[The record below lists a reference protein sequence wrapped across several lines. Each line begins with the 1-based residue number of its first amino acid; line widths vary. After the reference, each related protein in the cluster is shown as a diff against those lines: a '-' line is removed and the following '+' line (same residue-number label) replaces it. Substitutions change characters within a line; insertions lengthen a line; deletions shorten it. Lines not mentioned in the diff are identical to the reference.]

1 MSSKHTSC
9 YVTFIWC
16 GCSRM
21 PYPLQVLIWWGDF
34 PCSRAKMSRRSVT
47 LEELSSSA
55 WARLRSYD
63 PASKS
68 AVHLF
73 HLFHLFLR
81 ASADKPVHEHAA
93 WSFRSLKMF
102 YWERIS
108 EVLQVFQLS
117 RGLCGWA
124 LCFHVISEQRGW
136 QRNWKP
142 SALRPLNSHS
152 TCQRSAVCLKKK
164 GKGEKKKAESWRS
177 VCRGSSCDCISRNTH
192 SFPSP
197 PTLACKLGCNSL
209 LVSHLQ
215 PHVLIITSFHNE
227 MHDLFAWTETIRVTS

>member
-73 HLFHLFLR
+73 HLFLR

-117 RGLCGWA
+117 RGLCGRA

-164 GKGEKKKAESWRS
+164 RKRRKKKSRILAICMSW
-177 VCRGSSCDCISRNTH
+177 VKLWLHFQKYPFISLTTN
-192 SFPSP
+192 PG
-197 PTLACKLGCNSL
+197 L
-209 LVSHLQ
+209 
-215 PHVLIITSFHNE
+215 
-227 MHDLFAWTETIRVTS
+227 

>member
-73 HLFHLFLR
+73 HLFLR

-102 YWERIS
+102 YWERVKHAVKFCRFS
-108 EVLQVFQLS
+108 SFLEACVDGLS
-117 RGLCGWA
+117 VSMSYLNKEDGRETENPRLFGLWT
-124 LCFHVISEQRGW
+124 LTQHV
-136 QRNWKP
+136 
-142 SALRPLNSHS
+142 
-152 TCQRSAVCLKKK
+152 SAVQC
-164 GKGEKKKAESWRS
+164 
-177 VCRGSSCDCISRNTH
+177 V
-192 SFPSP
+192 
-197 PTLACKLGCNSL
+197 
-209 LVSHLQ
+209 
-215 PHVLIITSFHNE
+215 
-227 MHDLFAWTETIRVTS
+227 

>member
-93 WSFRSLKMF
+93 WRFRSLKMF

-117 RGLCGWA
+117 RGLCGRA

-164 GKGEKKKAESWRS
+164 EKEKKKKQNLGDLYVVGQA
-177 VCRGSSCDCISRNTH
+177 VIA
-192 SFPSP
+192 FPEIP
-197 PTLACKLGCNSL
+197 IHFPHHQPWLVNWAVTACWFPTCNRMYL
-209 LVSHLQ
+209 L
-215 PHVLIITSFHNE
+215 
-227 MHDLFAWTETIRVTS
+227 

>member
-1 MSSKHTSC
+1 
-9 YVTFIWC
+9 
-16 GCSRM
+16 M

-73 HLFHLFLR
+73 HLFLR
-81 ASADKPVHEHAA
+81 AYADKPVHAA

-117 RGLCGWA
+117 RGLCGRA
-124 LCFHVISEQRGW
+124 LCFHVISEQRGR

-152 TCQRSAVCLKKK
+152 TCQRSVFKK
-164 GKGEKKKAESWRS
+164 EKEGGKAESWRS

-197 PTLACKLGCNSL
+197 PTLTCKTGL
-209 LVSHLQ
+209 
-215 PHVLIITSFHNE
+215 
-227 MHDLFAWTETIRVTS
+227 

>member
-73 HLFHLFLR
+73 HLFLR

-117 RGLCGWA
+117 RGLCGRDGLSVSMSYLNKEDGRETENPRLFGLWT
-124 LCFHVISEQRGW
+124 LTQHV
-136 QRNWKP
+136 
-142 SALRPLNSHS
+142 
-152 TCQRSAVCLKKK
+152 SAVQCVLKKRK
-164 GKGEKKKAESWRS
+164 RRKKKSRILAICMSW
-177 VCRGSSCDCISRNTH
+177 VELWLHFQKYPFISLTTN
-192 SFPSP
+192 PG
-197 PTLACKLGCNSL
+197 L
-209 LVSHLQ
+209 
-215 PHVLIITSFHNE
+215 
-227 MHDLFAWTETIRVTS
+227 

>member
-1 MSSKHTSC
+1 
-9 YVTFIWC
+9 
-16 GCSRM
+16 M
-21 PYPLQVLIWWGDF
+21 PYPLQVSIWWGDF

-68 AVHLF
+68 AAHLF
-73 HLFHLFLR
+73 HVFLR
-81 ASADKPVHEHAA
+81 APADKPVHERAA
-93 WSFRSLKMF
+93 WSFRLLGMF

-108 EVLQVFQLS
+108 KVLQVFQLS
-117 RGLCGWA
+117 GGLCGRA
-124 LCFHVISEQRGW
+124 LCFHVISEQRGPRETENPRLFGLW
-136 QRNWKP
+136 TLTQ
-142 SALRPLNSHS
+142 HV
-152 TCQRSAVCLKKK
+152 SAVQCVLKKRK
-164 GKGEKKKAESWRS
+164 RRGKKAESWRS
-177 VCRGSSCDCISRNTH
+177 VCCGSSCDCISRNIH

-209 LVSHLQ
+209 LVFHLQ

-227 MHDLFAWTETIRVTS
+227 MDDLFAWTETIRVTS

>member
-1 MSSKHTSC
+1 
-9 YVTFIWC
+9 
-16 GCSRM
+16 M

-34 PCSRAKMSRRSVT
+34 PCWRAKMSRRSVT
-47 LEELSSSA
+47 LEELSSFA
-55 WARLRSYD
+55 WARLHSYD

-73 HLFHLFLR
+73 HQFLHGP
-81 ASADKPVHEHAA
+81 ADKPAHEHAV
-93 WSFRSLKMF
+93 WSFRLLGMF

-117 RGLCGWA
+117 GGLCGRA
-124 LCFHVISEQRGW
+124 LCFHVISEQRGR

-142 SALRPLNSHS
+142 WALQPLNSHS
-152 TCQRSAVCLKKK
+152 TCQRSPVCLKKK
-164 GKGEKKKAESWRS
+164 RKRRKKAESWWS

-209 LVSHLQ
+209 LVFHLQ

-227 MHDLFAWTETIRVTS
+227 MHDLFAWTETIRVRS